1 MHRYAEN
8 VFERNAVAYFVD
20 ANVIDQVREIAEFYS
35 VQTIFTRFVPPRHP
49 TDVPELWEPITR
61 MAREP
66 QSWHYTLPLPAA
78 LLC

>member
-35 VQTIFTRFVPPRHP
+35 VQTIFASLSHLGIPP
-49 TDVPELWEPITR
+49 
-61 MAREP
+61 M
-66 QSWHYTLPLPAA
+66 
-78 LLC
+78 